1 MIFTKIKCLL
11 ITVMIVLA
19 GMTVFGQSKKSADD
33 ILKEVSEKTKSFAS
47 IRINFT
53 YNMDNPSAKVHESEN
68 GTLLVKGD
76 MYRLNIA
83 GQLVI
88 SDGATVWTYIS
99 DVNEVQINEVEDDES
114 ILTPNRLLTA
124 YSKDYK
130 AKLTGEVTKGG
141 MVQYVMELKPQADK
155 SFTSVELNIDKE
167 LMRIARIAIQD
178 KNGNTFSYIVNKFD
192 TNVPVKD
199 SDFKFNTTDYP
210 GVEVI
215 DMR

>member
-1 MIFTKIKCLL
+1 MIIKIKYVL
-11 ITVMIVLA
+11 IAVMIVMVGA
-19 GMTVFGQSKKSADD
+19 TVFGQSKKSADE
-33 ILKEVSEKTKSFAS
+33 ILKEVSEKTKSFSS

-53 YNMDNPSAKVHESEN
+53 YNMDNPNAKVHESES

-76 MYRLNIA
+76 QYRLDIA

-99 DVNEVQINEVEDDES
+99 DVNEVQINEVDDDES

-124 YSKDYK
+124 YSSDYK

-141 MVQYVMELKPQADK
+141 RVQYVLELKPQADK
-155 SFTSVELNIDKE
+155 SFTNVELNIDKE
-167 LMRIARIAIQD
+167 LMRIARLAIQD
-178 KNGNTFSYIVNKFD
+178 RNGNTFSYIVNKFD
-192 TNVPVKD
+192 TDVPVKD

>member
-1 MIFTKIKCLL
+1 MLKIKNIL
-11 ITVMIVLA
+11 IATIILLA
-19 GMTVFGQSKKSADD
+19 GSAGYAQSKKSADE
-33 ILKEVSEKTKSFAS
+33 ILKEVSEKTKSFSS

-53 YNMDNPSAKVHESEN
+53 YNMDNPNAKVHESEN
-68 GTLLVKGD
+68 GTLLVKD
-76 MYRLNIA
+76 DQYRLDIA

-124 YSKDYK
+124 YSTDYK

-141 MVQYVMELKPQADK
+141 RVQYVLELKPQADK
-155 SFTSVELNIDKE
+155 SFTNVELNIDKE
-167 LMRIARIAIQD
+167 LMRIARLAIQD
-178 KNGNTFSYIVNKFD
+178 QNGNTFSYIVNKFD
-192 TNVPVKD
+192 ANVPVKD
-199 SDFKFNTTDYP
+199 SDFKFNTADYP

>member
-1 MIFTKIKCLL
+1 MIIKIKYVL
-11 ITVMIVLA
+11 IAVMIVMVGA
-19 GMTVFGQSKKSADD
+19 TVFGQSKKSADE
-33 ILKEVSEKTKSFAS
+33 ILKEVSEKTKSFSS

-53 YNMDNPSAKVHESEN
+53 YNMDNPNAKVHESES

-76 MYRLNIA
+76 QYRLDIA

-99 DVNEVQINEVEDDES
+99 DVNEVQINEVDDDES

-124 YSKDYK
+124 YSSDYK

-141 MVQYVMELKPQADK
+141 RVQYVLELKPQADK
-155 SFTSVELNIDKE
+155 SFTNVELNIDKE
-167 LMRIARIAIQD
+167 LMRIARLAIQD
-178 KNGNTFSYIVNKFD
+178 RNGNTFSYIVNKFD